1 MPYYL
6 LLRTKG
12 SGNSSYKNEGVFSA
26 ASLANAKK
34 KLQKWVDMK
43 KKPRGEYMFISSS
56 CTKSRGYYMKKK

>member
-26 ASLANAKK
+26 TSLANAKK
-34 KLQKWVDMK
+34 KLQK
-43 KKPRGEYMFISSS
+43 
-56 CTKSRGYYMKKK
+56 